1 MITTIQNILSV
12 HLKYCEGYY
21 KIHQHSNQMHSFLF
35 GLFQKSKIPLFIY
48 RKINKLEVK
57 SLYGLCKNKT
67 F

>member
-1 MITTIQNILSV
+1 MITNIQNILSV

-48 RKINKLEVK
+48 RKINKLEV
-57 SLYGLCKNKT
+57 
-67 F
+67 